1 MEVKERTAVK
11 IFTRESLVA
20 LGYSIVIHNRIT
32 IAGPFGLRLGVLQFI
47 KGHANMP
54 VTSSSEILIDSSG
67 HYLTVIDQKDLAIL
81 RELEIDSSRS
91 TKAIA
96 KTLSMPRAT
105 VHERIR
111 KMREKGII
119 RGFTVIPDY
128 SKLGE
133 PISAFILV
141 SFLPNSF
148 VSQRELAKK
157 ISELEGVREV
167 HLISGEYDILLKVRG
182 KSMEDIGSLVID
194 RLRQIEG
201 VGRTITC
208 ASFATVKDEP

>member
-1 MEVKERTAVK
+1 M
-11 IFTRESLVA
+11 I
-20 LGYSIVIHNRIT
+20 IVSPINYD
-32 IAGPFGLRLGVLQFI
+32 A
-47 KGHANMP
+47 M
-54 VTSSSEILIDSSG
+54 IDE
-67 HYLTVIDQKDLAIL
+67 KDLAIL
-81 RELEIDSSRS
+81 RELETDSSRS

-96 KTLSMPRAT
+96 KALGMPRAT

-141 SFLPNSF
+141 SFLPNSSI
-148 VSQRELAKK
+148 SQRELAKK
-157 ISELEGVREV
+157 ISEFNGVREV